1 MIYLQIFSSEYIYCV
16 KSVHYGIIFGPY
28 FPVFG
33 LNTGEYGPEITPY
46 LDTFHAMFRLPMQSF
61 LVTTE
66 AFFLCMSHLNNI
78 LLVSRAFNFRKGC

>member
-46 LDTFHAMFRLPMQSF
+46 LDTFHA
-61 LVTTE
+61 V
-66 AFFLCMSHLNNI
+66 
-78 LLVSRAFNFRKGC
+78 